1 MPTKSQLIALQKE
14 IADRAYLRQ
23 QNILKQLAQQI
34 TQNKFKG
41 DDK

>member
-1 MPTKSQLIALQKE
+1 MPTQSQLNALNKE
-14 IADRAYLRQ
+14 IADRAYIRQ
-23 QNILKQLAQQI
+23 QSILKQLAQKI